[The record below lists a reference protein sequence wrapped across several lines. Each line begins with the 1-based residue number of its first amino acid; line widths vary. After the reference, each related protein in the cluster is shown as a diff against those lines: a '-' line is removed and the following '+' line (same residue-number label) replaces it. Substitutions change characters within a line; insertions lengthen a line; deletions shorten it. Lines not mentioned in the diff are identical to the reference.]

1 MENFFVLNRE
11 NKTEISDGFLGNV
24 FFYQKSKDEL
34 IATTQLS
41 LIEKLIENGLKLELE
56 NVLIVDIKE
65 QKIRLNQL
73 QKITKIE
80 CCILFG
86 DIESEIGLNFTLKKY
101 HIQSIN
107 NVQFLKADIAEILD
121 KNAALKTKFWN
132 ELKKLFKIE

>member
-1 MENFFVLNRE
+1 MEQFFVLNRE
-11 NKTEISDGFLGNV
+11 KEVEISDGFLGNV
-24 FFYQKSKDEL
+24 FFYAKSKEEL

-41 LIEKLIENGLKLELE
+41 LIEKLIENGLKLKLE
-56 NVLIVDIKE
+56 NVLIIDVNE

-73 QKITKIE
+73 QKITKIDK
-80 CCILFG
+80 CIFFG
-86 DIESEIGLNFTLKKY
+86 DIETEIGLNFTLKKY

-132 ELKKLFKIE
+132 ELKKLFNI

>member
-1 MENFFVLNRE
+1 MEHFFVLNSE
-11 NKTEISDGFLGNV
+11 NKTGISDGFLGNV

-56 NVLIVDIKE
+56 NVLIVDINE

-80 CCILFG
+80 YQIL
-86 DIESEIGLNFTLKKY
+86 E
-101 HIQSIN
+101 
-107 NVQFLKADIAEILD
+107 
-121 KNAALKTKFWN
+121 
-132 ELKKLFKIE
+132 

>member
-1 MENFFVLNRE
+1 MEHFFVLNSE
-11 NKTEISDGFLGNV
+11 NKTGISDGFLGNV

-56 NVLIVDIKE
+56 NVLIVDINE
-65 QKIRLNQL
+65 QK
-73 QKITKIE
+73 
-80 CCILFG
+80 
-86 DIESEIGLNFTLKKY
+86 IGLNFTLKKY

-132 ELKKLFKIE
+132 ELKKLFNI